1 MPVALVD
8 HLLEPVPAL
17 LLRRELPI
25 ERDVRPAP
33 ADSARV
39 RPVAAAAEGLAGGL
53 DAVVGLAVLAAGLG
67 VAGRGEGGGRGGGEG
82 DGEGGEG
89 GEVELHRGDGSEV
102 GCGRGFF
109 QC

>member
-17 LLRRELPI
+17 LLRRELPV

-33 ADSARV
+33 ADPARV

-53 DAVVGLAVLAAGLG
+53 DAVVRLAVLAAGLG
-67 VAGRGEGGGRGGGEG
+67 VAGGCERRGRGGREGE
-82 DGEGGEG
+82 GEGGEG
-89 GEVELHRGDGSEV
+89 GEVELHGGDDEESCGWGS
-102 GCGRGFF
+102 C